1 MDDLQRQVRQ
11 AQRRLMLQQ
20 GLSALL
26 WSLFGAL
33 ILAAVGIAARK
44 IWPLAVDG
52 RTWMWSWIGGGLLV
66 GSLAAGLV
74 TWVNRRRRL
83 DAAVEIDR
91 RFGLKERVSSCLAL
105 DDHQLKSPAGQA
117 LLEDATRRIAQVDVS
132 ERFQIS
138 AGRWAWLPFA
148 AAAVVFGLTLFSDA
162 QPDPQATAQAATVS
176 AKKRVK
182 NSTQTLK
189 KRIEQQRQSA
199 VERGLEDAG
208 ELFKKIEQGMEQLEK
223 REDVDRQTAMVKLN
237 DLVKEIKDRQE
248 QLGSRDEVR
257 KQLNQLKDL
266 TQGPADRMA
275 QAIKDGDFRA
285 ALAEV
290 KKLEEQIRKNELSQE
305 EKEQLQQQLD
315 QMRNKLQQLSEAHA
329 QAKRDL
335 EEQIQQKLSQNDRE
349 AAGKLQRQLDQ
360 LMRQN
365 EQMER
370 LNQMAQKLSQC
381 SECLQNGQAQGAAEQ
396 LSDLADG
403 LEQWSQELD
412 ELEMLEQT
420 LNEFAD
426 ARDAMSCPHCSG
438 MG

>member
-20 GLSALL
+20 GLSALM

-33 ILAAVGIAARK
+33 LLAAVGIAARK
-44 IWPLAVDG
+44 IWPLGVDG
-52 RTWMWSWIGGGLLV
+52 RTWMWSWIGGGLLA
-66 GSLAAGLV
+66 GLLAAGLL

-105 DDHQLKSPAGQA
+105 DEHQLESPAGQA
-117 LLEDATRRIAQVDVS
+117 LLEDATRRIGQVDVS

-148 AAAVVFGLTLFSDA
+148 AAAVVFGLTLLSDA

-248 QLGSRDEVR
+248 QLGTRDDVR

-285 ALAEV
+285 ALSEV

-403 LEQWSQELD
+403 LEQWAQELD

>member
-20 GLSALL
+20 GLSALM

-33 ILAAVGIAARK
+33 LLAAVGIAARK
-44 IWPLAVDG
+44 IWPLGVDG
-52 RTWMWSWIGGGLLV
+52 RTWMWSWIGGGLLA
-66 GSLAAGLV
+66 GLLAAGLL

-105 DDHQLKSPAGQA
+105 DEHQLESPAGQA
-117 LLEDATRRIAQVDVS
+117 LLEDATRRIGQVDVS

-148 AAAVVFGLTLFSDA
+148 AAAVVFGLTLLSDA

-248 QLGSRDEVR
+248 QLGSRDDVR

-285 ALAEV
+285 ALSEV

-403 LEQWSQELD
+403 LEQWAQELD